1 MEERAGSRDEESY
14 AVIGAAMAVNGE
26 LGHGFLENVYQ
37 EALAR
42 EFEYRRIPFRREQL
56 LTISYRGEP
65 LSATYKADFVCYGSL
80 LVELKALQR
89 LTSNEEA
96 QVINYLRASNLKKA
110 LILNFGTPS
119 LEYKRLVLNLR

>member
-1 MEERAGSRDEESY
+1 
-14 AVIGAAMAVNGE
+14 MAVNGE

-42 EFEYRRIPFRREQL
+42 EFEYRRYFDFDKSQL
-56 LTISYRGEP
+56 LTHHYRGQS

-96 QVINYLRASNLKKA
+96 QVINYLGLKLKKA